1 MSWQEQLIM
10 LPVLLPLLSGALL
23 IPIRETRHG
32 LKLALNLASCALQLL
47 VALELVWLLDTEHWP
62 HGLGVY
68 LAANWSAPFGIVLLA
83 DRLSALMLLLTAVLA
98 LAVLMFSM
106 QRWSR
111 IGVHFHSLYQFLLMG
126 LNGAFL
132 THDLFNLFV
141 FFEVLL
147 AASYGLVLH
156 GYNLARI
163 RAGMQY
169 ISINLLASLLFLI
182 GVALIYASTGTL
194 NMSDLGP
201 RHAALAPA
209 ARALFEVGFG
219 VLVLAFL
226 SKAALWP
233 LGFWLAPTYAA
244 ASPPAAALLVL
255 LTKVGVYA
263 LLRLWPLVFMPGA
276 SLGSTLLTMGGLITL
291 LYGSIGMLASQ
302 EPGRLAG
309 HAALISSGTLLAAL
323 GLAYGQASPTLLAA
337 ALFYLLSATLAL
349 AAYMLLIELI
359 ARIRT
364 PGAAML
370 ALTMEA
376 FAIDE
381 KPEDPVGVGI
391 PAGLAFMGLAFFACA
406 LIISGL
412 PPLSGFVAKFSLL
425 HALLQPAA
433 VAPTVAAALS
443 GLSWALVGLL
453 MLSGLCAI
461 IALMRFGVRTFWAA
475 GNVTPPQLL
484 LSEVLPVAS
493 LLALGVGLS
502 VLAGPSMSYLTR
514 LAEGLLQPAHYVE
527 QVLGAQPRAGVLPPP
542 ALTPASPPPALP
554 GEAP

>member
-1 MSWQEQLIM
+1 MSWQQQLIL
-10 LPVLLPLLSGALL
+10 LPVLLPLLVGAAL

-32 LKLALNLASCALQLL
+32 LKFALNLLSCLVQLVFAVQLL
-47 VALELVWLLDTEHWP
+47 LLVDGGYWP
-62 HGLGVY
+62 ADIGVY
-68 LAANWSAPFGIVLLA
+68 LAANWPAPFGIVLLV
-83 DRLSALMLLLTAVLA
+83 DRLSALMLLLSALLACAVL
-98 LAVLMFSM
+98 LFSM

-156 GYNLARI
+156 GYNLERI

-169 ISINLLASLLFLI
+169 ISVNLVASLLFLI
-182 GVALIYASTGTL
+182 GVALIYATSGTL

-201 RHAALAPA
+201 RYLNLTPA
-209 ARALFEVGFG
+209 ARQLFDVGVG
-219 VLVLAFL
+219 VLALAFL
-226 SKAALWP
+226 TKAALWP
-233 LGFWLAPTYAA
+233 LGYWLSPTYAA
-244 ASPPAAALLVL
+244 ASPPVAALLVL

-263 LLRLWPLVFMPGA
+263 LLRIWPLGLAQSAGLGMTLL
-276 SLGSTLLTMGGLITL
+276 SLGGLLTL
-291 LYGSIGMLASQ
+291 LYGSVGMLASQ

-309 HAALISSGTLLAAL
+309 HAAIISSGTLLACL
-323 GLAYGQASPTLLAA
+323 GLAYGQSDPLLLATT
-337 ALFYLLSATLAL
+337 LFYMLSATLAL

-391 PAGLAFMGLAFFACA
+391 PASLAVMGLAFVASA

-412 PPLSGFVAKFSLL
+412 PPLSGFVAKFALF
-425 HALLQPAA
+425 HALLQPSH
-433 VAPTVAAALS
+433 APTGWLAWVLM
-443 GLSWALVGLL
+443 GLL
-453 MLSGLCAI
+453 IFSGFTSI
-461 IALMRFGVRTFWAA
+461 IALMRLGVRTFWAA
-475 GNVTPPQLL
+475 GKVVPPRLL
-484 LSEVLPVAS
+484 VSEVLPALS
-493 LLALGVGLS
+493 LLALCVGLTL
-502 VLAGPSMSYLTR
+502 LAGPSMGYLSR
-514 LAEGLLQPAHYVE
+514 LAEDVMQPQRYVE
-527 QVLGAQPRAGVLPPP
+527 RVLQTQAMPSVSGAALPPAST
-542 ALTPASPPPALP
+542 ALTEGP
-554 GEAP
+554 